1 MRKWRP
7 LRYRGGRCYVLV
19 GRRWRIVIRK
29 RRRWYIS
36 YKRHLRPLRRN
47 FGTFKIYLAKRFRP
61 LKRIGKKYYVK
72 IGRKVRLMNHR
83 YKLFFNYK
91 GRRVTV
97 RRKGRRA
104 RVLWRGKWRRS
115 RRIRYRRPKI
125 RGEEKISSS
134 VVHSSYKPRFLS
146 PYCKMWTEFFP
157 FGNPFIRA
165 QPWSPLQLSWRDLKN
180 DLKRLLTNHSATE
193 PSTVLRWTP
202 HWETTRFDLLT
213 PKSD

>member
-1 MRKWRP
+1 MRIGGRIQKIRKIIKRLRIKFMRKWRP

-61 LKRIGKKYYVK
+61 LTRIGKRYYVK

-165 QPWSPLQLSWRDLKN
+165 QP
-180 DLKRLLTNHSATE
+180 
-193 PSTVLRWTP
+193 
-202 HWETTRFDLLT
+202 
-213 PKSD
+213 

>member
-1 MRKWRP
+1 MFKKRYFKLRRGRRSYRVRIGGRIQKIRKIIKRLRIKFMRKWRP

-134 VVHSSYKPRFLS
+134 VVLTVRCGPS
-146 PYCKMWTEFFP
+146 FFRSH
-157 FGNPFIRA
+157 I
-165 QPWSPLQLSWRDLKN
+165 
-180 DLKRLLTNHSATE
+180 LL
-193 PSTVLRWTP
+193 
-202 HWETTRFDLLT
+202 
-213 PKSD
+213 